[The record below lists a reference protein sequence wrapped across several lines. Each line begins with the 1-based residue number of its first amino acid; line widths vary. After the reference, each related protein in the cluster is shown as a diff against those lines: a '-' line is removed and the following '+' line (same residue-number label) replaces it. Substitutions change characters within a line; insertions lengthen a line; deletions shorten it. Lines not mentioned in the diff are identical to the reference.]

1 MLEYEFE
8 LQRLCCLLTSRF
20 GVNNSIL
27 KRIRTH
33 EMVQMA
39 QSQRVIHG
47 IPWPAIARLHREPI
61 TSTTSGN
68 RMISN
73 DLPDS
78 SAERRICNVGWD
90 EGLCHVGLASHQVS
104 GLTSSLDAEVQTGSG
119 ANTCNK
125 HREKTA
131 GFPQTRRAIV
141 FWVCETHN
149 RFNKTK

>member
-1 MLEYEFE
+1 MNSKCSACVAYWLHGLVLTAQSWNAFE
-8 LQRLCCLLTSRF
+8 RMKWS
-20 GVNNSIL
+20 G
-27 KRIRTH
+27 
-33 EMVQMA
+33 VQMA

-90 EGLCHVGLASHQVS
+90 EGLCHVGLASH
-104 GLTSSLDAEVQTGSG
+104 SSFRSDLLIGPWG
-119 ANTCNK
+119 ANWFRSQHLQQALRKDSRIPSNPKGYCFLGLWNT
-125 HREKTA
+125 
-131 GFPQTRRAIV
+131 Q
-141 FWVCETHN
+141 
-149 RFNKTK
+149 

>member
-1 MLEYEFE
+1 
-8 LQRLCCLLTSRF
+8 
-20 GVNNSIL
+20 
-27 KRIRTH
+27 
-33 EMVQMA
+33 MA

-104 GLTSSLDAEVQTGSG
+104 GLTSSSDAEVQTGSG

-125 HREKTA
+125 R
-131 GFPQTRRAIV
+131 
-141 FWVCETHN
+141 
-149 RFNKTK
+149 